1 MIIHIGLPFATLLS
15 VVLMI
20 KPMATLLDHG
30 IEQMGMPT
38 SFGAI
43 LIALLVLSPEGV
55 AAYNAAAR
63 NQLQRAVNLSLGS
76 FYTWHDQQP
85 GRESGVCSVNTLRPC

>member
-63 NQLQRAVNLSLGS
+63 NQLQREYFASL
-76 FYTWHDQQP
+76 
-85 GRESGVCSVNTLRPC
+85 LRTHCNAAGNGITSQLILWIFI